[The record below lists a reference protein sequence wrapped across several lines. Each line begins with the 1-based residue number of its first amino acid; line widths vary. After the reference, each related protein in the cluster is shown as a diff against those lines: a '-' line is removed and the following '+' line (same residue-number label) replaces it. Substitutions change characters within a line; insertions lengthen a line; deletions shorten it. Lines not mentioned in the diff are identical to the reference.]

1 MFDCAQGNWVDVVTT
16 LRKIQVKDNAA
27 LDVIVANNLA
37 VALVN
42 SGQLHDATDVLERMV
57 ERSPATSLTEPVIF
71 NLVGALMATLTL
83 GHTVRAS
90 SRQCHSQKGIAPAR
104 DSQMARGRPQSEFYT
119 DPTDRSLAASSLRDV
134 YLVHVLFLRPARC
147 GECSATG

>member
-1 MFDCAQGNWVDVVTT
+1 MTC
-16 LRKIQVKDNAA
+16 LRKVQVQDDAA

-71 NLVGALMATLTL
+71 NLVSVPVTALTL
-83 GHTVRAS
+83 GYALRTAG
-90 SRQCHSQKGIAPAR
+90 RQCDPQEGIAP
-104 DSQMARGRPQSEFYT
+104 S
-119 DPTDRSLAASSLRDV
+119 
-134 YLVHVLFLRPARC
+134 
-147 GECSATG
+147 